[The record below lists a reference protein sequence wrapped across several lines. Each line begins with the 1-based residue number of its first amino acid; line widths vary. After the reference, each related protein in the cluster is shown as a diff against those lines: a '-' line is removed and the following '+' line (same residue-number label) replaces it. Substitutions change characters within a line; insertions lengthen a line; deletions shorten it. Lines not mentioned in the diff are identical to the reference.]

1 MAFAVRILFAAFL
14 VAVAGCA
21 KAPQSST
28 GSPAVASGESQA
40 DVAQGDADEP
50 EAVGNVSANLDIPS
64 SDTEQGDDGGTLAS
78 PPRLRTASASSVDFA
93 NDYRIA
99 PLDVLDITVFQVP
112 DLSKTVPVSSSGY
125 ISMPL
130 IGEVAA
136 ADRTV
141 AELEA
146 DISTKLAAD
155 YLQSPNVSVFV
166 QDPVSQRVTIEG
178 AVNNPGIYPT
188 AGSVTLLQV
197 VALAGGLDRVAD
209 RRGIVVFRNVDGKRQ
224 AAKFDFKAIR
234 AGTADDPPI
243 LGGDVIVV
251 DESGVQT
258 ALRNVRESI
267 GLFGMFVPFI

>member
-1 MAFAVRILFAAFL
+1 VRVAFVARVLLAAVL

-21 KAPQSST
+21 KAPQPT
-28 GSPAVASGESQA
+28 THGAALVAE
-40 DVAQGDADEP
+40 GDTDTP
-50 EAVGNVSANLDIPS
+50 EAVGGISVEADVPAYSIQS
-64 SDTEQGDDGGTLAS
+64 ETEQTGAS
-78 PPRLRTASASSVDFA
+78 SPRLRVAGGTSVDFA

-99 PLDVLDITVFQVP
+99 PLDVLEISVFQVP
-112 DLSKTVPVSSSGY
+112 DLSKTTPVSSSGY

-136 ADRTV
+136 ADKTV

-146 DISTKLAAD
+146 DISAKLAAD

-166 QDPVSQRVTIEG
+166 QEAVSQRVTIEG
-178 AVNNPGIYPT
+178 AVNKPGIYPT
-188 AGSVTLLQV
+188 AGSTTLLQV

-209 RRGIVVFRNVDGKRQ
+209 NRGIVVFRNVGGKRQ

-243 LGGDVIVV
+243 LGGDVVVV
-251 DESGVQT
+251 DESGTKT

-267 GLFGMFVPFI
+267 SLFGLFVPFI